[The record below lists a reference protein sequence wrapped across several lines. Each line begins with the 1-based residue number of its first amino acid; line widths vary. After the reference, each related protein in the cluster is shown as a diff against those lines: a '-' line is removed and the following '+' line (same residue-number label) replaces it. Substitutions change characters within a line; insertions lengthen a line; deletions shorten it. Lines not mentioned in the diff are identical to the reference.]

1 MRSSFVINSRVPY
14 ELKQFRR
21 HDRQV
26 CQQQNVKRKYY
37 LDKKLVATNRHKAI
51 KQETDSLEEYRN
63 NGGTTDKLVV
73 KEHKPTNK
81 RLNRILPGALMAAN
95 GKLNVMVASR
105 GLHNGIPDNYV
116 FDNNSKAKPSKC
128 TLINK
133 NKGIVFVSNSV
144 S

>member
-1 MRSSFVINSRVPY
+1 M
-14 ELKQFRR
+14 
-21 HDRQV
+21 
-26 CQQQNVKRKYY
+26 
-37 LDKKLVATNRHKAI
+37 
-51 KQETDSLEEYRN
+51 EEYRN

>member
-1 MRSSFVINSRVPY
+1 MFCICA
-14 ELKQFRR
+14 LI
-21 HDRQV
+21 
-26 CQQQNVKRKYY
+26 
-37 LDKKLVATNRHKAI
+37 VAAAAVYMVEAYIH
-51 KQETDSLEEYRN
+51 
-63 NGGTTDKLVV
+63 

>member
-1 MRSSFVINSRVPY
+1 MFCICVLIIAAAAVY
-14 ELKQFRR
+14 MVEAYI
-21 HDRQV
+21 HT
-26 CQQQNVKRKYY
+26 YY
-37 LDKKLVATNRHKAI
+37 AI
-51 KQETDSLEEYRN
+51 EY
-63 NGGTTDKLVV
+63 
-73 KEHKPTNK
+73 KPTNK

>member
-1 MRSSFVINSRVPY
+1 MDTSLVCKKIRGRLRVY
-14 ELKQFRR
+14 VHITVEG
-21 HDRQV
+21 
-26 CQQQNVKRKYY
+26 
-37 LDKKLVATNRHKAI
+37 KAI
-51 KQETDSLEEYRN
+51 SKRRKD
-63 NGGTTDKLVV
+63 
-73 KEHKPTNK
+73 KPTNK